1 MDPEAELIER
11 WRRERPMYEA
21 WGQVVTDALM
31 GAIEA
36 QIAPVSA
43 KLFCRIPIK
52 HRTKDEQ
59 SFLAKA
65 FVRKSYSDP
74 YNDIEDKV
82 GLRVVVLCTEDILI
96 VKNVI
101 ETHEIWDAR
110 VARDFEREISAKPL
124 EFNYQSLH
132 YIVRGKTA
140 LTHGDV
146 VVEPNTPCE
155 VQVRTLLQHAY
166 AELTH
171 DTIYKPTIT
180 ADPAIHRAAA
190 KSMALIEA
198 TDDYFLQVRKQVAAM
213 TAPAQALE
221 ALLLELYQEFTNSQ
235 AFPTILD
242 TIIIDFYKQ
251 YAVSEFKTVLKTFLS
266 GKPFLGPEIA
276 RRAAT
281 SILFRQPSILL
292 VYWAINV
299 VPRGAASGG
308 PLSLQELA
316 PLYSDLGFRAP
327 T

>member
-1 MDPEAELIER
+1 MDPEAKLIER

-21 WGQVVTDALM
+21 WGQIVTDTLM
-31 GAIEA
+31 RAIEA
-36 QIAPVSA
+36 QIHPVSA

-82 GLRVVVLCTEDILI
+82 GLRVVVLCTEDIAT
-96 VKNVI
+96 VKQII
-101 ETHEIWDAR
+101 ETLDIWDAR
-110 VARDFEREISAKPL
+110 VARDFEKEISDKPL

-132 YIVRGKTA
+132 YIVRGKIPIA
-140 LTHGDV
+140 HDDV
-146 VVEPNTPCE
+146 TVEPNTPCE

-171 DTIYKPTIT
+171 DTIYKPSVK
-180 ADPAIHRAAA
+180 ADPAVHRAAA

-213 TAPAQALE
+213 IAPSQELATM
-221 ALLLELYQEFTNSQ
+221 LLALYQQFTNTT
-235 AFPTILD
+235 AVPTTLD
-242 TIIIDFYKQ
+242 TLLIDFYKQ
-251 YAVSEFKTVLKTFLS
+251 YAPSDFKNVLNTFLS

-276 RRAAT
+276 SRAAS

-299 VPRGAASGG
+299 VPLAAASGG
-308 PLSLQELA
+308 PLSMQELA
-316 PLYSDLGFRAP
+316 PLYSDLGIRAP
-327 T
+327 I

>member
-21 WGQVVTDALM
+21 WGQIVTDSLM
-31 GAIEA
+31 RAIDA
-36 QIAPVSA
+36 QIHPVSA

-82 GLRVVVLCTEDILI
+82 GLRVVVLCTEDITL

-101 ETHEIWDAR
+101 ETLDIWEAR
-110 VARDFEREISAKPL
+110 VARDFEKEISAKPL
-124 EFNYQSLH
+124 VFDYQSLH
-132 YIVRGKTA
+132 YIVRGKNKI
-140 LTHGDV
+140 THDGIT
-146 VVEPNTPCE
+146 VEPNTPCE

-171 DTIYKPTIT
+171 DTIYKPSIK
-180 ADPAIHRAAA
+180 ADPAVHRAAA

-198 TDDYFLQVRKQVAAM
+198 TDDYFLQVRKQVGAM
-213 TAPAQALE
+213 IAPAQEMA
-221 ALLLELYQEFTNSQ
+221 ALLLDLYQEFTNST
-235 AFPTILD
+235 ALPTALD
-242 TIIIDFYKQ
+242 TLILDFYKK
-251 YAVSEFKTVLKTFLS
+251 YAPADFTNVLRTFLA
-266 GKPFLGPEIA
+266 GKPFLGKEIA
-276 RRAAT
+276 SRAAT

-292 VYWAINV
+292 VYWIINV
-299 VPRGAASGG
+299 LPRSAASGG

-316 PLYSDLGFRAP
+316 PLYSDLGIKAP